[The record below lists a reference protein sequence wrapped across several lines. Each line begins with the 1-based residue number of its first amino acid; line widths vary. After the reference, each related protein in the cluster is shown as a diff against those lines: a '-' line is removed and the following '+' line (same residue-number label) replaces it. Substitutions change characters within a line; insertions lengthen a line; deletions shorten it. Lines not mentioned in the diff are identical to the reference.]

1 VFARHCALNS
11 DMIRIEDA
19 AIASIHGSFSNM
31 RRANDHAEFARNWA
45 PNSDIGGSAADDID
59 VSRGSW
65 ANEHGENAQERFIK
79 RRSSTISV
87 ICGREADAIEYRRG
101 SLELDST
108 EKDHAVIAKRC
119 GSNSARLA
127 RDADAS
133 ADRKGGSCNWRRA
146 LAHAMLVRYRGSVS
160 LSRRIDE
167 DEIDDKSGSC
177 EYRK

>member
-1 VFARHCALNS
+1 
-11 DMIRIEDA
+11 MICIEDA

-45 PNSDIGGSAADDID
+45 PNSSIGGSAADDID

-65 ANEHGENAQERFIK
+65 TNEHGENAQERFIK
-79 RRSSTISV
+79 RRSSTIS
-87 ICGREADAIEYRRG
+87 IAYNKEAHVMEYTTE

-146 LAHAMLVRYRGSVS
+146 LSHAMLVRYRGSVS
-160 LSRRIDE
+160 LNRRIGE
-167 DEIDDKSGSC
+167 DETDNKSGSC